1 MKKYILFSLFIIFIF
16 VAFNKTILS
25 KIIVFSLSKWV
36 ERDFL
41 VKEVNINYSAKE
53 IVLNFVEIRNE
64 DKFFYNNIFEIDKI
78 QLKYDL
84 STFLTDLVKVDYL
97 FFENIKFFLEFD
109 EMDEKIV
116 DDNIGLAIKNKKNYE
131 PKIYPKK
138 RKDKNFLVK
147 KTELINSKVFI
158 KSLGNDKEIKVNLS
172 NMSFFKISNKSEF
185 NHYKNIF
192 KIILN
197 DIFFKVPD
205 QKMKNLIK
213 KTYKF

>member
-53 IVLNFVEIRNE
+53 IVFNFVEIRNE

-116 DDNIGLAIKNKKNYE
+116 DDNIGLAT
-131 PKIYPKK
+131 
-138 RKDKNFLVK
+138 L
-147 KTELINSKVFI
+147 
-158 KSLGNDKEIKVNLS
+158 NLC
-172 NMSFFKISNKSEF
+172 K
-185 NHYKNIF
+185 
-192 KIILN
+192 L
-197 DIFFKVPD
+197 
-205 QKMKNLIK
+205 
-213 KTYKF
+213 

>member
-1 MKKYILFSLFIIFIF
+1 VKKYILFSLFIIFIF

>member
-1 MKKYILFSLFIIFIF
+1 VKKYILFSLFIIFIF

-53 IVLNFVEIRNE
+53 IVFNFVEIRNE

>member
-53 IVLNFVEIRNE
+53 IVFNFVEIRNE

>member
-1 MKKYILFSLFIIFIF
+1 MKKYIFFIFFIF

-53 IVLNFVEIRNE
+53 IVFNFVEIRNE

>member
-53 IVLNFVEIRNE
+53 IVFNFVEIRNE

-84 STFLTDLVKVDYL
+84 STFFTDLVKIDYL

-109 EMDEKIV
+109 AMDEKIV
-116 DDNIGLAIKNKKNYE
+116 DDNIGLAIKNNKNYK
-131 PKIYPKK
+131 PKFYPKK

-158 KSLGNDKEIKVNLS
+158 KSLDNDKEIKVNLS

>member
-1 MKKYILFSLFIIFIF
+1 VKKYIFFIFFIF

-84 STFLTDLVKVDYL
+84 STFFTDLVKIDYL

-109 EMDEKIV
+109 AMDEKIV
-116 DDNIGLAIKNKKNYE
+116 DDNIGLAIKNNKNYK

-158 KSLGNDKEIKVNLS
+158 KSLDNDKEIKVNLS